1 MEFTQEELTAIKSDL
16 TSLKSA
22 KRRSAA
28 KKIGKQQMTSLKDD
42 LLEAYLR
49 ERKDSRTWE
58 TQTAMITALGKLK
71 CQEALPYLKEIVD
84 ENKDADTITAYASLA
99 YIRIS
104 RTHPNDMD
112 VILRFLENGNTM
124 VFDGAVMAMAWD
136 DVVPAEEEMRRVIE
150 MLERRKPVYE
160 RPFSNPIQQIIS
172 AMHKWP
178 TEISLPFLNQY
189 RDIPQYAHFVE
200 NTLSGKRSSRE

>member
-16 TSLKSA
+16 TSSKSA

-28 KKIGKQQMTSLKDD
+28 KKIGKQQITSLKDD

-58 TQTAMITALGKLK
+58 TQTAMITVLGKLK
-71 CQEALPYLKEIVD
+71 CQEALPYLKENVD
-84 ENKDADTITAYASLA
+84 ENKDANTITAYASLA

-150 MLERRKPVYE
+150 ILERRKPVYE

-200 NTLSGKRSSRE
+200 NKLSGKRSSRE

>member
-1 MEFTQEELTAIKSDL
+1 MEFTQEELAAIRSDL
-16 TSLKSA
+16 TSSKSA

-28 KKIGKQQMTSLKDD
+28 KKIGKQQITSLKDD

-58 TQTAMITALGKLK
+58 TQTAMITALGKLRF
-71 CQEALPYLKEIVD
+71 QEALPYLKEIVD

-136 DVVPAEEEMRRVIE
+136 DVVPAEEEMRQVIE
-150 MLERRKPVYE
+150 ILERRRPVYE

-178 TEISLPFLNQY
+178 TEISLPFLNRY
-189 RDIPQYAHFVE
+189 KDMPQYAHFVE

>member
-16 TSLKSA
+16 TSSKSA

-28 KKIGKQQMTSLKDD
+28 KKIGKQQITSLTND

-58 TQTAMITALGKLK
+58 TQTTMITALGKLK
-71 CQEALPYLKEIVD
+71 CQEALLYLKEIVD

-136 DVVPAEEEMRRVIE
+136 DVVPAEEEMRQVIE
-150 MLERRKPVYE
+150 ILERRKPVYE

-189 RDIPQYAHFVE
+189 RDMPQYAHFVE
-200 NTLSGKRSSRE
+200 NTLAGKRSSRE